1 MNISLTAELRQLVT
15 RKVESGLYSSA
26 SEVVREAL
34 RLLQERD
41 QLRELRRE
49 QLRVAIAKGM
59 AELDAGLGEELTY
72 NLVADIKQMG
82 RSRAADGD
90 Q

>member
-1 MNISLTAELRQLVT
+1 MNISLTAELERLVT
-15 RKVESGLYSSA
+15 QKVESGLYVSV

-41 QLRELRRE
+41 QVRDLRRE

-59 AELDAGLGEELTY
+59 SELDAGLGEELTY
-72 NLVADIKQMG
+72 DVVADIKRVG

>member
-1 MNISLTAELRQLVT
+1 MNISLTVELRQLVT
-15 RKVESGLYSSA
+15 SKVESGLYTSA

-41 QLRELRRE
+41 QLRELKRE
-49 QLRVAIAKGM
+49 HLRVAIAKGM
-59 AELDAGLGEELTY
+59 VELDAGLGEELSY
-72 NLVADIKQMG
+72 DVVADVKRIG
-82 RSRAADGD
+82 RIRAADGD